1 MRKSIFVILLF
12 FLLWQPNLQEFNN
25 SSIVK
30 MSIQESHVPEE
41 ESAGQEPNS
50 EIEDSSV
57 LPQGFIFITAGPQ
70 LLYNAEGLNT
80 APSPV
85 SFSIGTGGNIPLLK
99 KYISFSPYLKGWASY
114 YIWYNDKA
122 VPGTIEKRTSY
133 TLHALLDIPVIFHIP
148 VKTSIF
154 SLGLGISI
162 LARYG
167 FAVSVLP
174 EEEKP
179 DIKKMN
185 TYYWQKMRF
194 LYPCLILS
202 WDYMLDNGTSFG
214 FEVRGHYPV
223 SSAIDE
229 VPSPL
234 QAGLL
239 SVSGRFFFPRIWK
252 Q

>member
-12 FLLWQPNLQEFNN
+12 FLLWQPGLEEFEN
-25 SSIVK
+25 SGDGNYN
-30 MSIQESHVPEE
+30 IQESQ
-41 ESAGQEPNS
+41 ESEDISGEQELNPT
-50 EIEDSSV
+50 IIQSSV

-70 LLYNAEGLNT
+70 FFYNAEGLNT
-80 APSPV
+80 APSPI
-85 SFSIGTGGNIPLLK
+85 SFSIGTGGNLPLFRN
-99 KYISFSPYLKGWASY
+99 YISFSPYLKGWASY
-114 YIWYNDKA
+114 YILYNDKA

-133 TLHALLDIPVIFHIP
+133 TLHALLDIPVMFRLP
-148 VKTSIF
+148 VKYSIF

-185 TYYWQKMRF
+185 TYYWQKLRF

-214 FEVRGHYPV
+214 FEARAHYPL
-223 SSAIDE
+223 SSSMDE
-229 VPSPL
+229 VPAPL
-234 QAGLL
+234 HNALI
-239 SVSGRFFFPRIWK
+239 SISARFFFPRSWK
-252 Q
+252 